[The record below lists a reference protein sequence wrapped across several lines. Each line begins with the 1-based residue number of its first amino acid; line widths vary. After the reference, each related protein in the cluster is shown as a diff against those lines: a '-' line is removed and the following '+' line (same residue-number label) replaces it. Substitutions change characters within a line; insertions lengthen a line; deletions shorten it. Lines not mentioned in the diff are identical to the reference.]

1 MVDLI
6 SKECMQVKYNAKMNT
21 EKRKKPQQRP
31 AQEEEKKQGRVYGLQ
46 YEEEEEFEPT
56 DALLEQL
63 GKKFIDDKSSKK
75 KDEVAFDCNKE
86 FLVDPFFRKTTQMFD
101 EGSSKGLLLNHLSI
115 KDNHMITLNAAQ
127 LQP

>member
-6 SKECMQVKYNAKMNT
+6 SKECMQLRYNSKMNT
-21 EKRKKPQQRP
+21 EKRKKTQQRP

-63 GKKFIDDKSSKK
+63 GKKFIDGSSKN
-75 KDEVAFDCNKE
+75 KDEVAFDYNKE